1 MKRASVVVSCLAF
14 FLALLL
20 SFTGSAYHAQ
30 TLQRLGTSPSE
41 SPGPNEGTFLLLS
54 DIHLDP
60 LTGTD
65 PHVVQQLLASPVER
79 WQSIFQSSPDR
90 QISPNGADSN
100 YALLASALEA
110 ARRSGVHYDYIIIT
124 GDFLGHDLSAKYS
137 RFTHSDAGYRE
148 FAIHTLVF
156 VNRMAQQA
164 FPGVPIFET
173 LGNNDS
179 TEGDYLDPGAP
190 LLETLAKE
198 WKVVAADPDATR
210 DFLKGGY
217 YAVPHPFVS
226 NHEFII
232 LNTAFWSNNYTG
244 SSPGAV
250 DPGFQELAWLKS
262 ELDRVQAAHKNATLL
277 MHIPPGVDAYKSS
290 QTDGCN
296 PTLFW
301 KKPYQDSFLAILEAH
316 ASQIRDGYA
325 GHTHVDDFIVINTVI
340 NGTSGTPYFQIHIT
354 PSISR
359 DHRNNPAFET
369 GVYDKTSGALADY
382 MATYL
387 QSSSTAGDGSQ
398 GVAWVPEYDFR
409 QLSHL
414 PMYSPAA
421 LQTIALLIR
430 SNDLIRQKFLDLYVS
445 KASSSG
451 SAPIKD
457 WLSYSCAQTEV
468 SPDSFRGCACP
479 NSGGSK

>member
-1 MKRASVVVSCLAF
+1 MKRAGVLVSSLSF
-14 FLALLL
+14 LLALLL
-20 SFTGSAYHAQ
+20 SFAGSGYHAQ
-30 TLQRLGTSPSE
+30 TVQHLGTHASV

-65 PHVVQQLLASPVER
+65 PQVIRQLLSSPVER
-79 WQSIFQSSPDR
+79 WQSIFDSSPDR
-90 QISPNGADSN
+90 QISPNGTDSN

-110 ARRSGVHYDYIIIT
+110 ARRSGAHYDYVIIT
-124 GDFLGHDLSAKYS
+124 GDFLGHDLLAKYS
-137 RFTHSDAGYRE
+137 GFTHSDAGYRE

-156 VNRMAQQA
+156 VNRMVEQA

-179 TEGDYLDPGAP
+179 VEGDYMDPGAP

-198 WKVVAADPDATR
+198 WRVVAAAPDARR

-217 YAVPHPFVS
+217 YAVPHPFVP
-226 NHEFII
+226 NDEFII
-232 LNTAFWSNNYTG
+232 LNTAFWSNNYANSSSTG
-244 SSPGAV
+244 GSDQGLR
-250 DPGFQELAWLKS
+250 ELAWLKS
-262 ELDRVQAAHKNATLL
+262 ELDGAQAAHKNATLL

-290 QTDGCN
+290 QSGGCN
-296 PTLFW
+296 PMLFW
-301 KKPYQDSFLAILEAH
+301 KKPYQDSFLAILETH
-316 ASQIRDGYA
+316 ASQVRDGYA
-325 GHTHVDDFIVINTVI
+325 GHTHMDDFTVI
-340 NGTSGTPYFQIHIT
+340 NGASGTPYFQIHIT

-382 MATYL
+382 MASYL
-387 QSSSTAGDGSQ
+387 RSSSTTGDSSQ
-398 GVAWVPEYDFR
+398 SVAWVPEYDFR

-414 PMYSPAA
+414 PMYSPSS
-421 LQTIALLIR
+421 LQAIALLIR
-430 SNDLIRQKFLDLYVS
+430 SNDLIRQRFLDLYVS
-445 KASSSG
+445 KATPGG

-479 NSGGSK
+479 NPGAGR

>member
-1 MKRASVVVSCLAF
+1 LKRAGIVVSCLAF

-20 SFTGSAYHAQ
+20 SFAGSGYNAR
-30 TLQRLGTSPSE
+30 TLQRFETPASAP
-41 SPGPNEGTFLLLS
+41 PGPNEGTFLLLS

-60 LTGTD
+60 LTGID

-79 WQSIFQSSPDR
+79 WQSIFQSVPDR

-110 ARRSGVHYDYIIIT
+110 ARHSGTHYDYVIVT
-124 GDFLGHDLSAKYS
+124 GDFLGHNLRAKYS
-137 RFTHSDAGYRE
+137 SFTHSDSGYRR
-148 FAIHTLVF
+148 FAMNTLIF
-156 VNRMAQQA
+156 VNQMVQQA
-164 FPGVPIFET
+164 FPGAPIFQT

-179 TEGDYLDPGAP
+179 AEGDYLDPGAL

-210 DFLKGGY
+210 DFSNGGY

-232 LNTAFWSNNYTG
+232 LNTGFWSNNYAG
-244 SSPGAV
+244 SAAGAA
-250 DPGFQELAWLKS
+250 DPGFRELAWLKS
-262 ELDRVQAAHKNATLL
+262 ELDRAQAAHKNATLL

-290 QTDGCN
+290 QAGACN

-316 ASQIRDGYA
+316 ASQVRDGYA
-325 GHTHVDDFIVINTVI
+325 GHTHMDDFTVI
-340 NGTSGTPYFQIHIT
+340 NDAGGTPYFQIHIT

-369 GVYDKTSGALADY
+369 GVYDKTSGALTDY

-387 QSSSTAGDGSQ
+387 QNSSIAGDSSQ
-398 GVAWVPEYDFR
+398 GVVWVPEYDFR

-414 PMYSPAA
+414 PRYSPRS
-421 LQTIALLIR
+421 LQAIALLIR
-430 SNDLIRQKFLDLYVS
+430 SNDAIRQKFLDLYVS

-451 SAPIKD
+451 SAPLKD

-479 NSGGSK
+479 QPGGSR

>member
-1 MKRASVVVSCLAF
+1 LKRAGVVASCLAF
-14 FLALLL
+14 ALALLL
-20 SFTGSAYHAQ
+20 SFTGTGYDAQ
-30 TLQRLGTSPSE
+30 TLPRPGTKASAF
-41 SPGPNEGTFLLLS
+41 PGPNEGTFLLLS

-65 PHVVQQLLASPVER
+65 PEVIQQLLASPVER
-79 WQSIFQSSPDR
+79 WQSIFQSLPDR

-110 ARRSGVHYDYIIIT
+110 ARHSGARYDYIILT
-124 GDFLGHDLSAKYS
+124 GDFLGHDLRAKYS

-156 VNRMAQQA
+156 VGRMVQQA
-164 FPGVPIFET
+164 FPGVPIFAA

-210 DFLKGGY
+210 DFLVGGY
-217 YAVPHPFVS
+217 YAVPHPFVP
-226 NHEFII
+226 NHEFIV
-232 LNTAFWSNNYTG
+232 LNTAFWSNNYAD
-244 SSPGAV
+244 SSADAA
-250 DPGFQELAWLKS
+250 DPGFRELAWFKS
-262 ELDRVQAAHKNATLL
+262 ELDRAHAAHKNATLL
-277 MHIPPGVDAYKSS
+277 MHIPPGIDAYKSS
-290 QTDGCN
+290 QTGGCN
-296 PTLFW
+296 PVLFW
-301 KKPYQDSFLAILEAH
+301 KKAYQDSFLAILQAH

-325 GHTHVDDFIVINTVI
+325 GHTHMDDFAVIHDA
-340 NGTSGTPYFQIHIT
+340 SGTPYFQIHVT

-359 DHRNNPAFET
+359 DRRNNPAFET

-382 MATYL
+382 VATYL
-387 QSSSTAGDGSQ
+387 QSSSTAADSSQ

-414 PMYSPAA
+414 PMYSPSS
-421 LQTIALLIR
+421 LQAIALLIR
-430 SNDLIRQKFLDLYVS
+430 SNDLIRQKFLDLYLS
-445 KASSSG
+445 KASASG

-457 WLSYSCAQTEV
+457 WLPYSCAQTEV
-468 SPDSFRGCACP
+468 SLDSFRGCACP
-479 NSGGSK
+479 QPDASR